1 VSATLSRADAAIKA
15 LGRPGVA
22 AAMGETARTL
32 LLAILIAGPI
42 YGAFMGSF
50 ALSGDRW
57 PLVFYAAVKVPI
69 LILGTTAVCMPG
81 FFVLN
86 TVLGLRNDFP
96 LALRAIL
103 AGQAALTIALASLG
117 PFTRLIYISG
127 ASHRGALLFNAA
139 MFTVATG
146 VAQLVLLRRYR
157 QLIAR
162 DPHHRVMLWTW
173 IILYAFVGIQLGWM
187 LRPFVGN
194 PAIPVAFLRDEPF
207 SNAYIVVLRLIV
219 GS

>member
-1 VSATLSRADAAIKA
+1 MSAALSRADAVLKA

-57 PLVFYAAVKVPI
+57 PLVIYAAVKVPI

-86 TVLGLRNDFP
+86 TVLGLRSDFP
-96 LALRAIL
+96 LAVRALL
-103 AGQAALTIALASLG
+103 AGQAALTIALASLA
-117 PFTRLIYISG
+117 PLTRLIYISG

-162 DPHHRVMLWTW
+162 DPRHRVMLWAW